1 MWESKVRPYQHKQV
15 LQFGTKFDLGNP
27 SEIYSANF
35 STHTNEIKHFKVNVF
50 NVNLISERIESYA
63 KSGRDF

>member
-27 SEIYSANF
+27 SAIYTANF
-35 STHTNEIKHFKVNVF
+35 STHTNERKHFLKLKQLLKKQDL
-50 NVNLISERIESYA
+50 LIQDLRLL
-63 KSGRDF
+63 

>member
-1 MWESKVRPYQHKQV
+1 MLGQV
-15 LQFGTKFDLGNP
+15 LFVFFYVGPPQEDIFFDPIYDLIYFG
-27 SEIYSANF
+27 
-35 STHTNEIKHFKVNVF
+35 VNSIILYKLRYVF